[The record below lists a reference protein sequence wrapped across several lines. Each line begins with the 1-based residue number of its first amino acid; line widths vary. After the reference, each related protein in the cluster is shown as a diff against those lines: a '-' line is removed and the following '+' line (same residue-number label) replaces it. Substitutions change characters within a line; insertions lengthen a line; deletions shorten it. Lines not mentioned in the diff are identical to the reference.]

1 MAWLPALPSLL
12 LRLAFEL
19 STIDDCYMKKRWF
32 QVSIKGILV
41 VALVI
46 AAYLAGRTPWER
58 AAKSSNAKALVL
70 DRENGRVSLYAAV
83 WREIALEYRDDIRES
98 GLEWDKQSAKR
109 FGGGGSY
116 VGSRNSEEIRPRAK
130 RWKLALSRDVGMATK
145 QLESLKSLVVCVW
158 DDPARIERWDIP
170 SAQFCE
176 INENEQLERWLIM
189 AGGEELFALLPD
201 SVFNDEPRFVLLAIP
216 NEVENLLAMME
227 HQQFKKGNVTIQEVA
242 TTTFGFVASGESLEP
257 RVKNQTLK
265 SAR

>member
-1 MAWLPALPSLL
+1 
-12 LRLAFEL
+12 
-19 STIDDCYMKKRWF
+19 MKKTWF

-70 DRENGRVSLYAAV
+70 DRENGQVSLYAAV
-83 WREIALEYRDDIRES
+83 WREIALEYRDDLRES

-116 VGSRNSEEIRPRAK
+116 VGSRNSEEMRPRAK
-130 RWKLALSRDVGMATK
+130 RWKFALSNDVGIATK
-145 QLESLKSLVVCVW
+145 QLESLKALVVCVW
-158 DDPARIERWDIP
+158 DDPARIERWDMQ

-176 INENEQLERWLIM
+176 INENERLERWLIM
-189 AGGEELFALLPD
+189 AGGEELFAFLPD

-216 NEVENLLAMME
+216 NEIENLLAMLE
-227 HQQFKKGNVTIQEVA
+227 HQQFKKGNVTVQEVA
-242 TTTFGFVASGESLEP
+242 ATTFGFFASGESLEP
-257 RVKNQTLK
+257 NVESQSLK